1 MPIDTISVITSP
13 MTHAFAVSTGKA
25 PLLKVHNLTVQF
37 PSAHGTPL
45 TAVDSFSFQI
55 NHGETVALVGES
67 GCGKSVTAFS
77 IMRLLQKPG
86 VIAGGNIFLD
96 GIDLLN
102 LSEQEMQLLR
112 GGTISMI
119 FQEPM
124 TSLNPVLKVGYQ
136 IAEGILRHKNI
147 SRQEAEIEAVSLL
160 SQVGITAAADRYHS
174 YPHQLSGGMRQRIMI
189 AMALACKPRLLIA
202 DEPTTALDVTIQ
214 AEILQLIDRLK
225 RELDMSLLLITHNLG
240 IVAERADRT
249 IIMYAGHAVETAPT
263 ALLMT
268 NPLHPYTRGLLASLP
283 QNSQPGTLLPTIQG
297 NHAAPES
304 GTGCVFCG
312 RCSCHMDVCTPNAPP
327 LKEVEPGHLVACWRA
342 DHQ

>member
-1 MPIDTISVITSP
+1 LPIDTISVITSP
-13 MTHAFAVSTGKA
+13 MTHAFAVSTGKT
-25 PLLKVHNLTVQF
+25 PLLAVNNLTVQF

-96 GIDLLN
+96 GIDLLK

-136 IAEGILRHKNI
+136 IAEGILRHKDI
-147 SRQEAEIEAVSLL
+147 SRREADIEAVSLL
-160 SQVGITAAADRYHS
+160 SQVGITTAADRYHS
-174 YPHQLSGGMRQRIMI
+174 YPHQLSGGMRQRVMI

-297 NHAAPES
+297 NHATGES
-304 GTGCVFCG
+304 GTGCVFYG
-312 RCSCHMDVCTPNAPP
+312 RCSCRIDACAMDAPP
-327 LKEVEPGHLVACWRA
+327 LKEVEPGHLVACWRT
-342 DHQ
+342 DH